1 MFNWTYF
8 TNKIMETVNLTV
20 TDAEDIVVYAP
31 NYLRKLSAI
40 LDKYSTR

>member
-8 TNKIMETVNLTV
+8 IHKIMESVNLTV
-20 TDAEDIVVYAP
+20 TDAEDVVVYAP

-40 LDKYSTR
+40 VDKYSTR